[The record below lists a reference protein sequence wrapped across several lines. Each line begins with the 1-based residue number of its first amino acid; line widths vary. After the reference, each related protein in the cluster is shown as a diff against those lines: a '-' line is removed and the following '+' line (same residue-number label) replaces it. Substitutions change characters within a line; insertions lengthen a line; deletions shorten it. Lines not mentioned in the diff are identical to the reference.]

1 MLSGDVQRL
10 GAVASPGR
18 RRVAEHDAAP
28 SETLREDDMSVA
40 THRYRQHW
48 PLNAFALSFALIA
61 GLAPVTAFAFSQIVT
76 EETGQPTETR
86 EGIVAVP
93 LPPLPG
99 TAAES
104 TEGDASSATIDGE
117 TLAPGQPT
125 DQEGPLPVPPATAT
139 GEPGP
144 AAPTGEQ
151 NAPATPLPASDAP
164 APKTQPLPADTA
176 PVKAETHATTG
187 LGADESPTTAMA
199 EPLASSG
206 VRYEEQGLPAPVR
219 DLRRK
224 LMEIARS
231 GDVEALR
238 PYIDTGEDGTVLSFG
253 GPIADPIAHL
263 KSLSG
268 DGEGLETLAIML
280 ELLESGH
287 MEMEPGSENAIFVWP
302 YFAQT
307 RIDSLTKPQ
316 LVELFEIVTSGD
328 YQAMLDFGAY
338 NFFRLGITPEGR
350 LAYFVSG
357 D

>member
-1 MLSGDVQRL
+1 
-10 GAVASPGR
+10 
-18 RRVAEHDAAP
+18 
-28 SETLREDDMSVA
+28 MSVA
-40 THRYRQHW
+40 THRDRR
-48 PLNAFALSFALIA
+48 PRPITPFALSLALIA
-61 GLAPVTAFAFSQIVT
+61 AALAPIAAPAPALAFSQIVT
-76 EETGQPTETR
+76 EETGEPTETR

-99 TAAES
+99 TAAEAS
-104 TEGDASSATIDGE
+104 EGAPSSATSDGE
-117 TLAPGQPT
+117 TLAPGQPAN
-125 DQEGPLPVPPATAT
+125 EIAPLPAPPAAVT

-144 AAPTGEQ
+144 AAPTGGA
-151 NAPATPLPASDAP
+151 NAPAAPLPAGDAP
-164 APKTQPLPADTA
+164 ASTAPAPQTQPAPAEAA
-176 PVKAETHATTG
+176 PVQAETPAARGLAAENGSAT
-187 LGADESPTTAMA
+187 AIAV
-199 EPLASSG
+199 PLASSS

-238 PYIDTGEDGTVLSFG
+238 PYIETGEDGTVLSFG
-253 GPIADPIAHL
+253 GPVADPIAHL

-280 ELLESGH
+280 ELLEAGH
-287 MEMEPGSENAIFVWP
+287 VEMEPGSENAIFVWP

-307 RIDSLTKPQ
+307 RIDALTKPQ

-338 NFFRLGITPEGR
+338 NFFRMGITPEGR